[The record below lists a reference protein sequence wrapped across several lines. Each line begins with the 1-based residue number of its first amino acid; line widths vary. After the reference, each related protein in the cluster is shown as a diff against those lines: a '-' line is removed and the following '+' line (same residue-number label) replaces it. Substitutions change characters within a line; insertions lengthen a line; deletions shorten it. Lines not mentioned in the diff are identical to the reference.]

1 MRLLAF
7 DKAGTPALGLRRGD
21 EIVDLTLADP
31 KLPHDMPA
39 LLAAGD
45 DTLARLRALAADPP
59 LAAVS
64 PSGGLV
70 YHPPVWN
77 PGKIVCVGLNYADH
91 AAESSLEKPEY
102 PVLFLRV
109 PTSLVAHEQPLIV
122 PACSD
127 QFDYE
132 AEMVVVI
139 GTAGRNI
146 SAARALDHVAGYSVF
161 NEGSVRDYQFKSQT
175 WTSGK
180 NFDGSGGFG
189 PDMVTADEIPAG
201 GQGLRIQ
208 TRLNGETLQDAN
220 TRDMMFDVPELIR
233 TISEVMTLLP
243 GDIIV
248 SGTPSGVGF
257 ARKPPIFMKAGDRC
271 EVEIEGV
278 GLLVNPVAAA
288 G

>member
-1 MRLLAF
+1 MRILAF
-7 DKAGTPALGLRRGD
+7 DKAGKPTLGLRRGD
-21 EIVDLTLADP
+21 EIVDLTIADP
-31 KLPHDMPA
+31 KLPHDVPA

-45 DTLARLRALAADPP
+45 DALARLRALAADPP
-59 LAAVS
+59 SAAVS
-64 PSGGLV
+64 SGGGLV

-77 PGKIVCVGLNYADH
+77 PGKIICVGLNYADH
-91 AAESSLEKPEY
+91 AAESSLEKPDY

-109 PTSLVAHEQPLIV
+109 TTSLVAHEQPLIV
-122 PACSD
+122 PSCSD
-127 QFDYE
+127 DFDYE

-189 PDMVTADEIPAG
+189 PDIVTADEIPAG
-201 GQGLRIQ
+201 GKGLRIQ

-220 TRDMMFDVPELIR
+220 TNDMMFDVPELIR

-257 ARKPPIFMKAGDRC
+257 ARTPPIFMKAGDRC

>member
-7 DKAGTPALGLRRGD
+7 DKAGKPALGLRRGD
-21 EIVDLTLADP
+21 EIVDLTIADP
-31 KLPHDMPA
+31 KLPQDMPA

-45 DTLARLRALAADPP
+45 DALLRLSALAADPP
-59 LAAVS
+59 AEAVS
-64 PSGGLV
+64 SAAGLI

-77 PGKIVCVGLNYADH
+77 PGKIICVGLNYADH

-109 PTSLVAHEQPLIV
+109 VTSLVAHEQPLIV
-122 PACSD
+122 PTCSD

-146 SAARALDHVAGYSVF
+146 SADRALDHIAGYSVF

-220 TRDMMFDVPELIR
+220 THDMMFDVPELIR

>member
-1 MRLLAF
+1 MRILAF
-7 DKAGTPALGLRRGD
+7 DKAGKPALGIRRGD
-21 EIVDLTLADP
+21 EIVDLTIADP
-31 KLPHDMPA
+31 KLPHDVPA

-45 DTLARLRALAADPP
+45 DALARLRALAADPP
-59 LAAVS
+59 SAAVS
-64 PSGGLV
+64 SGGGLV

-77 PGKIVCVGLNYADH
+77 PGKIICIGLNYADH
-91 AAESSLEKPEY
+91 AAESSLEKPDY

-109 PTSLVAHEQPLIV
+109 TTSLVAHEQPLIV
-122 PACSD
+122 PSCSD
-127 QFDYE
+127 DFDYE

-189 PDMVTADEIPAG
+189 PDIVTADEIPAG

-220 TRDMMFDVPELIR
+220 TNDMMFDVPELIR

-257 ARKPPIFMKAGDRC
+257 ARTPPIFMKAGDRC
-271 EVEIEGV
+271 EVEIESV

>member
-1 MRLLAF
+1 MRILAF
-7 DKAGTPALGLRRGD
+7 DKSGAPALALRRGD
-21 EIVDLTLADP
+21 EIVDLSAADSGMP
-31 KLPHDMPA
+31 KDMPG
-39 LLAAGD
+39 LLAGGD
-45 DTLARLRALAADPP
+45 ALLARLRGIAEDPP
-59 LAAVS
+59 SGAVLPAA
-64 PSGGLV
+64 GLV

-77 PGKIVCVGLNYADH
+77 PGKIICVGLNYADH
-91 AAESSLEKPEY
+91 AAESSLEKPDY

-109 PTSLVAHEQPLIV
+109 ATTLVAHEQPLIV
-122 PACSD
+122 PKCSD

-132 AEMVVVI
+132 AEMVAVI
-139 GTAGRNI
+139 GKPGRDI
-146 SAARALDHVAGYSVF
+146 SHDRALDHVAGYSVF

-189 PDMVTADEIPAG
+189 PDVVTADEVPAG
-201 GQGLRIQ
+201 GAGLRIC

-220 TRDMMFDVPELIR
+220 THDMMFDLPVLIQ

-257 ARKPPIFMKAGDRC
+257 ARTPPIFMKPGDRC
-271 EVEIEGV
+271 EVEVEGI
-278 GLLVNPVAAA
+278 GLLANPIAAA